1 MQNIDG
7 QLRQQLTELLT
18 ETSLA
23 RSLDE
28 MQSDELTEE
37 ALQSFTSVPL
47 VLASQNLVSVVQ
59 KYKFNDHLES
69 VLCEGVGI
77 LSLGFGTS
85 SLGKSSLLND
95 LIMPLESEASA
106 EFFETQDRNVFSNGQ
121 VDLFFRTVDEANQK
135 RRIAN
140 NAVFMDVQ
148 GQLGDPQICLEL
160 AQNLCNILILHVEQK
175 SLQQS
180 PAALDLA
187 RLKDQIGDLLG
198 GSAGNVRVL
207 VLLRDSDSSGQVLDS
222 DQLDDSTLL
231 YRLKNLDGLTR
242 TQRREELK
250 DFHEFF
256 WRQVDQY
263 KFDDYKFTTEN
274 FR

>member
-18 ETSLA
+18 ETSLT

-242 TQRREELK
+242 TQRRKEL
-250 DFHEFF
+250 
-256 WRQVDQY
+256 
-263 KFDDYKFTTEN
+263 
-274 FR
+274 